1 MGGGGGCRVVKM
13 NLPIVKIGPI
23 IAVLIPL
30 DFLSLIISGSPEYV
44 DTLEVFLVWKTFP
57 DDFWIEYGVV
67 VKRSPGASNALG
79 I

>member
-13 NLPIVKIGPI
+13 NLPIVEIDPV

-30 DFLSLIISGSPEYV
+30 DFLSLVGPSSFEYV
-44 DTLEVFLVWKTFP
+44 DTLEVFFVRKTFP
-57 DDFWIEYGVV
+57 DDFWVEYGVV